1 MAKKEPAPKISV
13 IVPVYKVEKYLP
25 ECIESVLAQT
35 FMDFELILVD
45 DGSPDNSGAI
55 CDAYVARDPRIR
67 VFHKENGGV
76 TSARRLG
83 VERSRGEWITFVD
96 SDDKLF
102 PNALRDL
109 ATAADAHPDA
119 DLVEAAMSRE
129 ESANQSPSTEPGS
142 QSVLCVTGLEY
153 AVATAS
159 HKMIW
164 IPGPVAK
171 IIRKSVLVS
180 ANALDVP
187 AWINFGED
195 LMMCIRL
202 ARNVRKAVRV
212 PSMVYFYRPNPN
224 GACATIRRSAKYYA
238 DWLHECERALPGG
251 VSGAWR
257 GVWTGV
263 ARCYFMTSFWSCADW
278 DSFDGFSR
286 RLVKELSSEKDFPLA
301 TRVSLSLA
309 RIPSSRVQ
317 ALLKTI
323 IRLFRKA

>member
-1 MAKKEPAPKISV
+1 
-13 IVPVYKVEKYLP
+13 
-25 ECIESVLAQT
+25 
-35 FMDFELILVD
+35 
-45 DGSPDNSGAI
+45 
-55 CDAYVARDPRIR
+55 
-67 VFHKENGGV
+67 
-76 TSARRLG
+76 
-83 VERSRGEWITFVD
+83 
-96 SDDKLF
+96 
-102 PNALRDL
+102 
-109 ATAADAHPDA
+109 
-119 DLVEAAMSRE
+119 MSRE

-142 QSVLCVTGLEY
+142 QSVLCATGLEY

-202 ARNVRKAVRV
+202 ARNVRKAIRV

-251 VSGAWR
+251 LSGEWRRAWI
-257 GVWTGV
+257 GA

-286 RLVKELSSEKDFPLA
+286 RLVKELSSEKDFPLV
-301 TRVSLSLA
+301 TRISLSLS
-309 RIPSSRVQ
+309 RIPSARMQS
-317 ALLKTI
+317 LLKSI
-323 IRLFRKA
+323 VRLFWNA